1 MIVSDTVTQIVAGS
15 IALLLVTALSFI
27 SIKLYVERRR
37 VTNLLVQAMLD
48 KVVFKDALD
57 KVSEEYKGLSV
68 QGSDG
73 FVKFLS
79 QSREWAFGYIE
90 EVQRSISELEV
101 AMNSMEEEKISSSYK
116 KLLEHLPKTD
126 IQN

>member
-1 MIVSDTVTQIVAGS
+1 MIVMDTLTQIVAGS
-15 IALLLVTALSFI
+15 VAIFLILALTFINIRLLFSRKKIANLLLQEILDKMVLQDSLDKLSEEHGALSI
-27 SIKLYVERRR
+27 
-37 VTNLLVQAMLD
+37 
-48 KVVFKDALD
+48 
-57 KVSEEYKGLSV
+57 

-90 EVQRSISELEV
+90 EVQQSIVELDV
-101 AMNSMEEEKISSSYK
+101 AMNSLEEEKISSAYK

-126 IQN
+126 NEK

>member
-1 MIVSDTVTQIVAGS
+1 MILVDTIVQIVAGS
-15 IALLLVTALSFI
+15 IALLIIAALSFT
-27 SIKLYVERRR
+27 SIRLYIARKK
-37 VTNLLVQAMLD
+37 VTNLLVQSMLD
-48 KVVFKDALD
+48 KVVLKEALD
-57 KVSEEYKGLSV
+57 KVSEEYQGLSV

-90 EVQRSISELEV
+90 EVQRSIAELEV
-101 AMNSMEEEKISSSYK
+101 AMNSMEEEKISSAYK

-126 IQN
+126 SPN